1 MGTGASKSGPNAWF
15 PGERLCYEGN
25 SAARERGQQLSDAR
39 TVDPAQSSECKL
51 GITRGV
57 MKPVLRWLAGIVA
70 VIIQPFGYFSR
81 PTHPESSDV
90 ATEKH
95 ADGVVEEAQA
105 VVTAIEDA
113 VVRPT
118 TVKSFT
124 SPVTADV
131 IVDPDVNLAAHI
143 VLDDQE
149 IRRRRDLV
157 RTFFNDF
164 WTGAYEKPAA
174 FVERLDQAEDYVNE
188 RLAASGEF
196 WQLDAKTRTMLGLP
210 PRANSRNSGKNGAAR
225 D

>member
-1 MGTGASKSGPNAWF
+1 MVG
-15 PGERLCYEGN
+15 L
-25 SAARERGQQLSDAR
+25 
-39 TVDPAQSSECKL
+39 
-51 GITRGV
+51 TRGLV
-57 MKPVLRWLAGIVA
+57 ESVLRWLAGIVA

-90 ATEKH
+90 AAEKH

-113 VVRPT
+113 VVKPT

-131 IVDPDVNLAAHI
+131 MVDPDVNRAARL

-149 IRRRRDLV
+149 IQRRRDSV
-157 RTFFNDF
+157 RTLFNDF
-164 WTGAYEKPAA
+164 WTGADEKPAS

-188 RLAASGEF
+188 RLAATGEF
-196 WQLDAKTRTMLGLP
+196 WQLDAKTRVMLGLP
-210 PRANSRNSGKNGAAR
+210 PRANSPNRAAR
-225 D
+225 G

>member
-1 MGTGASKSGPNAWF
+1 MQ
-15 PGERLCYEGN
+15 
-25 SAARERGQQLSDAR
+25 ARHHERGDETSFA
-39 TVDPAQSSECKL
+39 
-51 GITRGV
+51 
-57 MKPVLRWLAGIVA
+57 LACGDCS

-157 RTFFNDF
+157 RTLFNDF

-174 FVERLDQAEDYVNE
+174 FVERERAISSERRILAARRQDKDNA

-196 WQLDAKTRTMLGLP
+196 TQ
-210 PRANSRNSGKNGAAR
+210 
-225 D
+225 